1 MPSRASADCRNLC
14 DGSDETIIMTAG
26 TTARPHWPVTGVKL
40 VDGSILAFVT
50 ISAIV
55 IDTPGQDT
63 ALTIRNTLAGGRG
76 GGIAT
81 GFGGACGQAVWVLAT
96 TIGLVAVLAA
106 CEPIFAAIK
115 LAGAGYLIFLG
126 LQSLYAA
133 LRPSL
138 PNAKAELAAEPIEL
152 SPRTAFIQGV
162 VSNLGNPK
170 MAVFFASLL
179 PQFVPQDS
187 PATLA
192 LLGLIFCTMTFV
204 WLTAY
209 AVFVAKAGNFLCRP
223 RIRRSLEGLTGLAL
237 VGLGLRIATSDN

>member
-1 MPSRASADCRNLC
+1 M
-14 DGSDETIIMTAG
+14 E
-26 TTARPHWPVTGVKL
+26 
-40 VDGSILAFVT
+40 GSILAFLA

-55 IDTPGQDT
+55 IATPGQDT

-81 GFGGACGQAVWVLAT
+81 GFGVASWQALWVVAT

-106 CEPIFAAIK
+106 SEPIFAAVK

-133 LRPSL
+133 FQSSAPNDKGEHAASPVEL
-138 PNAKAELAAEPIEL
+138 PL
-152 SPRTAFIQGV
+152 RTAFVQGV

-179 PQFVPQDS
+179 PQFVPRDT
-187 PATLA
+187 PEILA
-192 LLGLIFCTMTFV
+192 LLGLAFCTMTFV

-209 AVFVAKAGNFLCRP
+209 AVFVAKAGNFLRRP
-223 RIRRSLEGLTGLAL
+223 RIRRSLESIAGLAL
-237 VGLGLRIATSDN
+237 VGLGLRIATSDD

>member
-1 MPSRASADCRNLC
+1 M
-14 DGSDETIIMTAG
+14 E
-26 TTARPHWPVTGVKL
+26 
-40 VDGSILAFVT
+40 GSILAFVA

-55 IDTPGQDT
+55 IATPGQDT

-81 GFGGACGQAVWVLAT
+81 GFGVASGQAVWVLAT
-96 TIGLVAVLAA
+96 TIGLVAILAA
-106 CEPIFAAIK
+106 SEPIFAAIK

-126 LQSLYAA
+126 LQSLRAA
-133 LRPSL
+133 LRSSPR
-138 PNAKAELAAEPIEL
+138 NAKAELAAEPIEL
-152 SPRTAFIQGV
+152 SSRTAFIQGV

-179 PQFVPQDS
+179 PQFVPQDA
-187 PATLA
+187 PAILA

-209 AVFVAKAGNFLCRP
+209 AVFVAKAGNFLRRP
-223 RIRRSLEGLTGLAL
+223 KIRRSLQGLTGVAL

>member
-106 CEPIFAAIK
+106 SEPIFAAIK

-192 LLGLIFCTMTFV
+192 L
-204 WLTAY
+204 Y
-209 AVFVAKAGNFLCRP
+209 Q
-223 RIRRSLEGLTGLAL
+223 RSLIRTHAPICACRGT
-237 VGLGLRIATSDN
+237 

>member
-1 MPSRASADCRNLC
+1 M
-14 DGSDETIIMTAG
+14 E
-26 TTARPHWPVTGVKL
+26 
-40 VDGSILAFVT
+40 GSILAFLA

-55 IDTPGQDT
+55 IATPGQDT

-81 GFGGACGQAVWVLAT
+81 GFGVASGQALWVVAT

-106 CEPIFAAIK
+106 SEPIFAAVK

-133 LRPSL
+133 FQSSAPNDKGEHAASPVEL
-138 PNAKAELAAEPIEL
+138 PL
-152 SPRTAFIQGV
+152 RTAFVQGV

-179 PQFVPQDS
+179 PQFVPQDT
-187 PATLA
+187 PEILA
-192 LLGLIFCTMTFV
+192 LLGLAFCTMTFV
-204 WLTAY
+204 WVTAD
-209 AVFVAKAGNFLCRP
+209 AVFVAKAGNFLRRP
-223 RIRRSLEGLTGLAL
+223 RIRRSLESIAGLAL

>member
-1 MPSRASADCRNLC
+1 MRLRISAEFRSLC
-14 DGSDETIIMTAG
+14 DGFDETIIMMAG
-26 TTARPHWPVTGVKL
+26 TTARAHGAVTGVRL
-40 VDGSILAFVT
+40 LEGSILGFVA

-55 IDTPGQDT
+55 IATPGQDT

-81 GFGGACGQAVWVLAT
+81 GFGVASGQAVWVLAT
-96 TIGLVAVLAA
+96 TIGLVAILAA
-106 CEPIFAAIK
+106 SEPIFAAIK

-126 LQSLYAA
+126 LQSLHAA

-138 PNAKAELAAEPIEL
+138 PNAKAEQAAEPIDL
-152 SPRTAFIQGV
+152 SPRTAFLQGM

-179 PQFVPQDS
+179 PQFVPQDA
-187 PATLA
+187 PVILV
-192 LLGLIFCTMTFV
+192 LLGLIFCTMTFF

-209 AVFVAKAGNFLCRP
+209 AIFVAKAGNFLRRP
-223 RIRRSLEGLTGLAL
+223 RIRRSLESLTGVAL

>member
-1 MPSRASADCRNLC
+1 M
-14 DGSDETIIMTAG
+14 E
-26 TTARPHWPVTGVKL
+26 
-40 VDGSILAFVT
+40 GSILAFLA

-55 IDTPGQDT
+55 IVTPGQDT
-63 ALTIRNTLAGGRG
+63 ALTIRNTLSGGRG
-76 GGIAT
+76 SGIAT
-81 GFGGACGQAVWVLAT
+81 GFGVASGQAVWVLAT
-96 TIGLVAVLAA
+96 TIGIVAILAA
-106 CEPIFAAIK
+106 SEPIFVAIK

-133 LRPSL
+133 LRSCPSYTE
-138 PNAKAELAAEPIEL
+138 AEHAAERIEL

-179 PQFVPQDS
+179 PQFVPQDT
-187 PATLA
+187 PAILA

-204 WLTAY
+204 WLSAY
-209 AVFVAKAGNFLCRP
+209 AALVVKAGNFLRRP

-237 VGLGLRIATSDN
+237 VGLGLRIATSEN